1 MARAAF
7 SIRRLGLPSVLAAV
21 ALLVAA
27 CQTPPGG
34 PGPQTGGPAP
44 VSGGQQQAGGGP
56 PFMGGRTPVRVALL
70 LPLGAASADMRNVAQ
85 ALLESAE
92 LAVFEVG
99 NPDLLL
105 APKDTK
111 GTAAGAE
118 AAARQAISEGAELI
132 LGPLLREEVSAVAP
146 LARASRIPVM
156 AFSTDRSVAG
166 NGVFLLSFQPEQEIE
181 RVARYAVTQRIYNYA
196 ALIPNTDYGQRVR
209 DAFIASIQGNG
220 GQVIAVQPYER
231 NPASMMEPVKNL
243 ANYEKKAINRR
254 SGAPP
259 SGTTGAIEGPPP
271 PDPGALDRMLN
282 YHTYAN
288 APFDAVLLPE
298 GGTLLRALA
307 PLLPYYDVD
316 PRKVKFLGTGL
327 WDDPVIGREPALV
340 GGWFAAPPPDAR
352 KAFLS
357 RFQTAYG
364 KTPPRIASI
373 SFDAVA
379 LAGALGRMPRGQRFA
394 PSTLANPNGFSGI
407 DGIFRFR
414 PDGSSERG
422 LAVLEVTPNGF
433 AVVSPAPTTFET
445 KGF

>member
-7 SIRRLGLPSVLAAV
+7 SIRRLGLPAAFSAL
-21 ALLVAA
+21 ALLAVA

-34 PGPQTGGPAP
+34 GPQTGGPSP
-44 VSGGQQQAGGGP
+44 IPGPQQQAGGGP
-56 PFMGGRTPVRVALL
+56 PFMGNRTPVRVALL
-70 LPLGAASADMRNVAQ
+70 LPLGASSADMRNVAQ

-105 APKDTK
+105 LPKDTR

-118 AAARQAISEGAELI
+118 GAARQAIAEGAELI
-132 LGPLLREEVSAVAP
+132 LGPLLREEVTAIAP

-181 RVARYAVTQRIYNYA
+181 RVARYAVTQRLYNYA
-196 ALIPNTDYGQRVR
+196 ALIPNSDYGQRVR
-209 DAFIASIQGNG
+209 DAFIASVQGSG
-220 GQVIAVQPYER
+220 GQVIALQPYER

-243 ANYEKKAINRR
+243 ANYEKQAQGRR
-254 SGAPP
+254 SSSAPN
-259 SGTTGAIEGPPP
+259 GTTGAIDGPPP

-316 PRKVKFLGTGL
+316 PHKVKFLGTGL

-357 RFQTAYG
+357 RFQSAYG
-364 KTPPRIASI
+364 KTPPRLASI

-379 LAGALGRMPRGQRFA
+379 LAGALARMPRGQRFA
-394 PSTLANPNGFSGI
+394 LSTLSNPNGFSGI

-433 AVVSPAPTTFET
+433 AVVSPAPSTFEN